1 MGGMPGL
8 RRHLKLSFGEGI
20 EMRCYLIRDG
30 QIQGIEF
37 LKDGPD
43 EKLIEQAKA
52 ILQVR
57 SQEGFEG
64 IELWSGNRFI
74 YRTPRPD
81 VADQKRPGR

>member
-1 MGGMPGL
+1 
-8 RRHLKLSFGEGI
+8 
-20 EMRCYLIRDG
+20 MRCYLIRG
-30 QIQGIEF
+30 GKIHGIEL

-52 ILQVR
+52 IFLVR

-81 VADQKRPGR
+81 VADQKPPGR